1 MIHIEI
7 RDCDRFGVETLE
19 AIDIG
24 VDGEGDAS
32 KRQQAD
38 GGLRIC
44 VGRSRQMQGFGFADS
59 GGGNEIVKVR
69 LFSIQDRKRN
79 TE

>member
-1 MIHIEI
+1 
-7 RDCDRFGVETLE
+7 
-19 AIDIG
+19 
-24 VDGEGDAS
+24 
-32 KRQQAD
+32 
-38 GGLRIC
+38 
-44 VGRSRQMQGFGFADS
+44 MQGFGFADS